1 MKCKFIVAAL
11 ISLCAISLSACD
23 RNRHPAE
30 TNPQDTST
38 NTPMS
43 YSDTTKKGTTQDDL
57 NRQTGGTADRNTAT
71 DTTQLPN
78 SDIGQSTDAR
88 PGNTD
93 TATPGAG
100 TGTATAPTT
109 PNTGTPD
116 VSTPGA
122 DTQGAATRDSTSST
136 NTPRPTPNTGRSA
149 TNPND
154 ITNPNP
160 SSYPSSGQRS

>member
-1 MKCKFIVAAL
+1 MKCKFITAAL
-11 ISLCAISLSACD
+11 ISLCAISLPACD

-38 NTPMS
+38 NAAMS
-43 YSDTTKKGTTQDDL
+43 YSDTAKKDTTQDDL
-57 NRQTGGTADRNTAT
+57 NRQTGGTTDRNTVT

-78 SDIGQSTDAR
+78 SDIGQSTDTL
-88 PGNTD
+88 PGSTD
-93 TATPGAG
+93 TATPGA
-100 TGTATAPTT
+100 ATAPTI
-109 PNTGTPD
+109 PNTETPY

-149 TNPND
+149 MNPND